1 MKIGF
6 FQKSWLRWLVLVMAG
21 LLILVLTK
29 DLLEATLEGYSF
41 YWYESLLFGSFWVL
55 FIPLLLLNAWI
66 AFYKEPRL
74 YLVYTLLFTLLH
86 LLLFASTVA
95 ILSSLF
101 LENTFGIWDVLRGS
115 GPENGAIALL
125 VYGLGNFFIKIYQ
138 EHSSKKIEYSAEPSS
153 IRVSKAGRHIVLP
166 PKSILCVRSESPY
179 IALITDEGTYLHT
192 ASLQSFLEKYAL
204 PQFIRIHKSS
214 IVNTDYV
221 KSYVSRGNGDY
232 DVTLED
238 GSELRL
244 SRNYAKEFLKK
255 MG

>member
-1 MKIGF
+1 MKTGL
-6 FQKSWLRWLVLVMAG
+6 FQKSWLRWLLLILAG
-21 LLILVLTK
+21 LLLLVLAK
-29 DLLEATLEGYSF
+29 DLLEATLEGYTF

-55 FIPLLLLNAWI
+55 FIPLILLNFWI
-66 AFYKEPRL
+66 AYYKLPRL
-74 YLVYTLLFTLLH
+74 YLIYTLLFTLLH
-86 LLLFASTVA
+86 LLLFASAVTV
-95 ILSSLF
+95 LSSMF
-101 LENTFGIWDVLRGS
+101 LVDTFGIWDVLRGS

-125 VYGLGNFFIKIYQ
+125 VYGLVNFFIKIYLD
-138 EHSSKKIEYSAEPSS
+138 HSAKKVVYSPEPSS

-179 IALITDEGTYLHT
+179 IALITHEGTYLHT
-192 ASLQSFLEKYAL
+192 ASLQSFLKKHAL

-244 SRNYAKEFLKK
+244 SRNYAREFLKR